1 MNTHVR
7 EVLNHKGWNTH
18 SIAPDRTVYEAIER
32 MNKLDI
38 GALVVLEEGVLRGII
53 TERDYMKKI
62 ALEGRS
68 SQETPVAEIMTADV
82 VCVDPAYTVR
92 ECMAVMTDVRCRHLP
107 VTRDGLITGLISMGD
122 CVHHVTRD
130 LEYEVRHLKDYI
142 CRRYPG

>member
-32 MNKLDI
+32 MDKLEI
-38 GALVVLEEGVLRGII
+38 GALVVLQEGVLRGII

-62 ALEGRS
+62 ALKGRS
-68 SQETPVAEIMTADV
+68 SRETNVEEIMTADV
-82 VCVDPAYTVR
+82 VCVDPKYTVR
-92 ECMAVMTDVRCRHLP
+92 ECMAVMTDQHCRHLP
-107 VTRDGLITGLISMGD
+107 VIRDGLLAGLISIGD
-122 CVHHVTRD
+122 CVRHVTRD
-130 LEYEVRHLKDYI
+130 LEYEIRNLKDYI